1 MEVRLAPLQARNNS
15 VMPDSVV
22 TVAEVKAFKT
32 QSGNTRFVLR
42 DGEGR
47 EYTTF
52 REQIARDAVA
62 AEGRRARITFH
73 EQQRGNFWNVYLD
86 AVEPLDQPTEDGSP
100 EAVEE
105 VACKTA
111 VDAARWLLGGEP
123 EEAVPPEELFER
135 LQPFKERVADDIRGD
150 PADSDDE
157 RLQLDASQWPRSA
170 VERPQREN
178 ASAADESPPSH
189 SSKPM
194 P

>member
-1 MEVRLAPLQARNNS
+1 V
-15 VMPDSVV
+15 PDSVV

-62 AEGRRARITFH
+62 AEGRKARITFH
-73 EQQRGNFWNVYLD
+73 EQQRGNFTNVYLD
-86 AVEPLDQPTEDGSP
+86 AVEALDEPAEEEGTS

-105 VACKTA
+105 VAWKTA
-111 VDAARWLLGGEP
+111 VDAAPWLLGGEP

-135 LQPFKERVADDIRGD
+135 LQPFKERVADDIRGE
-150 PADSDDE
+150 AVDE
-157 RLQLDASQWPRSA
+157 PED
-170 VERPQREN
+170 
-178 ASAADESPPSH
+178 
-189 SSKPM
+189 
-194 P
+194 